1 MVDKGRLWVTAWNVS
16 YFVGVKGTER
26 NTVREPI
33 IIELWAVCS
42 AGFYRTTERSGEHQ
56 SADCPLSQTT
66 GAHIAVDCPLRFSV
80 AINSAHVIY
89 SNEIKN
95 YT

>member
-33 IIELWAVCS
+33 IIELWAICS
-42 AGFYRTTERSGEHQ
+42 AGFYRTTDRSGGYQ
-56 SADCPLSQTT
+56 SADCTLSQTT
-66 GAHIAVDCPLRFSV
+66 GAHIAVDCPLCFCV
-80 AINSAHVIY
+80 AINSVHVFY